1 MLHWQGTSK
10 GTEGP
15 MRTIEGWLLDLYTHP
30 RHGKT
35 CLWMIERGGART
47 CLYHDFPGIF
57 YFTGGSAAQLQ
68 CAENYLYESF
78 AKVAQVRRE
87 YLWQPVIPTDQ
98 PIYAVQTENPNAQW
112 KVFRPFSEQFPG
124 LEFYNVDLDVSH
136 YYAAQ
141 FGLFAFCQMTVEA
154 DERNHIHAIKVTDSA
169 WAADITDPPLRILK
183 LSPNHNPRA
192 QLPTELTLS
201 IGEKS
206 MRLSYRSNEELA
218 RKVAPF
224 LRQYDPDI
232 LLTDYGDGYLL
243 QALEEGAKDWMEPI
257 PLNRDPTAPLKI
269 IKERSYHSYGQ
280 MFYRPQAVLLAG
292 RQHVDMQGSFFYKD
306 SQLVGVLEVARVTAQ
321 SLQRTARTTPG
332 TGISSMQIVE
342 ALRSQTLVPYKK
354 QLPERQRTAAN
365 LLKHDMGG
373 FQLQP
378 VIGLH
383 ANVGAIDFVSMYPA
397 LMVRCNISPECKPHG
412 VLETHQHPGLIPRT
426 LSPLLQK
433 RVALK
438 YRIMTAKEDT
448 PQKQADKMRSDA
460 LKWLLV
466 TCFGYLGYK
475 NARFGRIESH
485 EAVTGAGRDVILL
498 AKEVAEDM
506 GYVVLHI
513 LVDSLFAQPQ
523 KYLDK
528 QQFGPLMDAIGQ
540 RTGIPISMDGV
551 FRWVAFPPSRM
562 DSRNAVP
569 NRYFGVFQD
578 GSIKVRGIEYRRR
591 DTPPYIRETQMEI
604 LRILAQAESLEETRA
619 HLPAAFAYRDE
630 RRSMVAAGR
639 APVEELVLS
648 HKLSRA
654 LENYKVRTPASVAA
668 QELLAHGKA
677 PQPGETIQFV
687 HTRGEPCA
695 RLWQPDSGLTAS
707 DIDPRLY
714 LRIFDRAMETVL
726 GLFQEKFPEVVPR
739 NHQYTLGV

>member
-1 MLHWQGTSK
+1 MHST
-10 GTEGP
+10 TP

-30 RHGKT
+30 RHGRT
-35 CLWMIERGGART
+35 CLWVIEQDGART
-47 CLYHDFPGIF
+47 CLYHDFPGVF
-57 YFTGGSAAQLQ
+57 YFTGKNAVQLKRAAQF
-68 CAENYLYESF
+68 LYAKF
-78 AKVAQVRRE
+78 AQSAHVQRE
-87 YLWQPVIPTDQ
+87 YAWQTVTPTGQ
-98 PIYAVQTENPNAQW
+98 PIYAVKTENPNALW
-112 KVFRPFSEQFPG
+112 KVFRPFSQNFPG

-141 FGLFAFCQMTVEA
+141 YGLFAFCQIVAEA
-154 DERNHIHAIKVTDSA
+154 DEHHQLHSIEVQDSA
-169 WAADITDPPLRILK
+169 WVLDIQDPPLRILK

-192 QLPTELTLS
+192 QTPNKLLVR

-206 MRLSYRSNEELA
+206 TSLSYRSNEELA

-243 QALEEGAKDWMEPI
+243 QALEAGARDWVEPL
-257 PLNRDPTAPLKI
+257 PLNRDLTAPLKI

-292 RQHVDMQGSFFYKD
+292 RQHIDMQGSFFYKD
-306 SQLVGVLEVARVTAQ
+306 SQLVGVLEVARVTGQ

-342 ALRSQTLVPYKK
+342 ALRSQVLVPYKK

-365 LLKHDMGG
+365 LLQQDMGG

-378 VIGLH
+378 IIGLH
-383 ANVGAIDFVSMYPA
+383 ANVGAIDFVSMYPS
-397 LMVRCNISPECKPHG
+397 LMVRCNISPECTPHG
-412 VLETHQHPGLIPRT
+412 LDETHDDPGLIPRT
-426 LSPLLQK
+426 LAPLLQK
-433 RVALK
+433 RVSLK
-438 YRIMTAKEDT
+438 YRILTAQEET
-448 PQKQADKMRSDA
+448 LQKQADKMRSDA

-485 EAVTGAGRDVILL
+485 EAVTGAGRDAILL
-498 AKEVAEDM
+498 AKEVAEEM

-513 LVDSLFAQPQ
+513 LVDSLFAQPAQ
-523 KYLDK
+523 YRGKS
-528 QQFGPLMDAIGQ
+528 QFESLLDAISE
-540 RTGIPISMDGV
+540 RTSIPISMDGV

-562 DSRNAVP
+562 DRRNSVP

-591 DTPPYIRETQMEI
+591 DTPPFIKETQMEV
-604 LRILAQAESLEETRA
+604 LRILAKAETLGETRTK
-619 HLPAAFAYRDE
+619 LPEAFDYRDE
-630 RRSMVAAGR
+630 RRAQIAANR

-654 LENYKVRTPASVAA
+654 LEDYKVRTPAFVAA

-695 RLWQPDSGLTAS
+695 RLWQPESGL
-707 DIDPRLY
+707 DMKEIDPRLY

-726 GLFQEKFPEVVPR
+726 GLFQERFPAVIPR
-739 NHQYTLGV
+739 NHQYVLGI

>member
-1 MLHWQGTSK
+1 
-10 GTEGP
+10 

-30 RHGKT
+30 RHGQT
-35 CLWMIERGGART
+35 CLWLIERGGART
-47 CLYHDFPGIF
+47 CFYHAFPGTF
-57 YFTGGSAAQLQ
+57 YFTGPDAARLQ
-68 CAENYLYESF
+68 YAESYLY
-78 AKVAQVRRE
+78 AKHADAIQVKLE
-87 YLWQPVIPTDQ
+87 HVWQPVTPTEQ
-98 PIYAVQTENPNAQW
+98 PIYAVQTENPNALW
-112 KVFRPFSEQFPG
+112 KVFRPFSQDFPD

-136 YYAAQ
+136 YYAA
-141 FGLFAFCQMTVEA
+141 FYGVFAFCQLSVEA
-154 DERNHIHAIKVTDSA
+154 DGRNHIRSIQVKDSA
-169 WAADITDPPLRILK
+169 WEMDINDPPLRIMK

-192 QLPTELTLS
+192 QTPTSLKLS
-201 IGEKS
+201 IGKRS
-206 MRLSYRSNEELA
+206 VHLSYASNAMLA
-218 RKVAPF
+218 RKVAPY

-232 LLTDYGDGYLL
+232 ILSDYGDGYLM
-243 QALEEGAKDWMEPI
+243 QALEDGAKDWVEPI
-257 PLNRDPTAPLKI
+257 PLNRDLTAPLKV

-306 SQLVGVLEVARVTAQ
+306 SELVGVLEVARVTAQ

-342 ALRSQTLVPYKK
+342 ALRSSILVPYKK
-354 QLPERQRTAAN
+354 QLPERQRSAAN
-365 LLKHDMGG
+365 LLKRDMGG

-378 VIGLH
+378 IIGLH
-383 ANVGAIDFVSMYPA
+383 AHVGAIDFVSMYPA
-397 LMVRCNISPECKPHG
+397 LMVRCNISPECKPHR
-412 VLETHQHPGLIPRT
+412 LDETHDYPGLIPRT
-426 LSPLLQK
+426 LSPLLMK
-433 RVALK
+433 RYSLK
-438 YRIMTAKEDT
+438 LRISRTDPDT
-448 PQKQADKMRSDA
+448 LQWAEDKMRSDA

-485 EAVTGAGRDVILL
+485 EAVTGAGRDAILL

-506 GYVVLHI
+506 GYVILHI
-513 LVDSLFAQPQ
+513 LVDSLFAQPENYNG
-523 KYLDK
+523 KE
-528 QQFGPLMDAIGQ
+528 QFEPLMDAISE

-562 DSRNAVP
+562 DARNAVP

-591 DTPPYIRETQMEI
+591 DTPPFIKETQMEV
-604 LRILAQAESLEETRA
+604 LRILAQAETLEDTRKF
-619 HLPAAFAYRDE
+619 LLDAFDYRDE
-630 RRSMVAAGR
+630 RRAQIAASR
-639 APVEELVLS
+639 APVEELVIS

-654 LENYKVRTPASVAA
+654 LEDYKVRTPASVAA
-668 QELLAHGKA
+668 QELMANGKA
-677 PQPGETIQFV
+677 PQPGETIQFL

-695 RLWQPDSGLTAS
+695 RLWQPEIGLGTK

-726 GLFQEKFPEVVPR
+726 GLFQEKFPDVYPK
-739 NHQYTLGV
+739 NHQYVLGI